1 MPSVVGPAVFVLG
14 IVFPIELSSR
24 QHTSEDA
31 VLEGVKEAVFP
42 RIELLVADGVVEH
55 CLVLILMEEG
65 ESGGGGVDA
74 VAARDA
80 TIRVGLLGR
89 QPFPTGL
96 LAFGLCERL
105 ILGSPTMIAQDW
117 LGLPFCI
124 HFDMNYGLEDIA
136 PDGDRHTAL
145 RERHFSRFEM
155 ERLREPSFF
164 PVGEWAQFETPQFQH
179 RVVLVES
186 A

>member
-1 MPSVVGPAVFVLG
+1 
-14 IVFPIELSSR
+14 
-24 QHTSEDA
+24 
-31 VLEGVKEAVFP
+31 
-42 RIELLVADGVVEH
+42 
-55 CLVLILMEEG
+55 MEEG
-65 ESGGGGVDA
+65 ESGGGGGDA

-105 ILGSPTMIAQDW
+105 ILGSPTMITQSRE
-117 LGLPFCI
+117 GPLPGI
-124 HFDMNYGLEDIA
+124 HFNVYHGLEDIA

-145 RERHFSRFEM
+145 RECHFSRFEM
-155 ERLREPSFF
+155 ERLRETTLF
-164 PVGEWAQFETPQFQH
+164 PVGEWAQFETSQFQH